1 MIELLAEAGRRLE
14 SADAMRIFNEDA
26 VLSSA
31 ADKDDLLNALLQ
43 TA

>member
-1 MIELLAEAGRRLE
+1 ME

-26 VLSSA
+26 VLSA
-31 ADKDDLLNALLQ
+31 DPDKDDLLNALLQ